1 MTKKRRTIALLMD
14 YVRGEYQSEVRFGV
28 ERAAE
33 MHDVNLLV
41 AFGETLALPGSNASA
56 QNSIYHL
63 IGPETVDGVIVAS
76 TTLCHHVGIEG
87 MQRFCRAYAPLP
99 VCSVG
104 MAIDGVPSLVV
115 DNALGIEIS
124 LRHLVDDHGRRRVA
138 YIGGPANNEEADA
151 RATAYWRALAER
163 SLPFDERLF
172 AFGAFT
178 LDTGRIAM
186 REILERGVE
195 FDAVVAAS
203 DTMALGAIEVMAAR
217 GINVPKDVLVCGF
230 DDVAIA
236 RFTKPSLTTICQPIK
251 RLGARAMDTIL
262 RMIDGAPVAERSL
275 FPVELALRESCGCGY
290 QTETA
295 GAPSSMAR
303 RAPLPP
309 PGHRADLERLLEKS
323 VAIPAGSLRGWAG
336 ALLSALE
343 EELAGGEAA
352 EGSFLR
358 AIEALLDAAG
368 REGAIL
374 EHFQGVIS
382 LLRERFLP
390 GPGERRDAA
399 LEEALERIWHGARV
413 VIGGASVRAE
423 GQKRLNVELAS
434 LYLSW
439 SARSFSTCLSLPI
452 LRRMMA
458 SELPRMQFSRVAV
471 SLYDDAHRAVLKP
484 LFLLEDG
491 DEVEPPSVRFPARC
505 LAPPG
510 FLKDGERW
518 SMVALPVAF
527 GDTEKF
533 GVGVLNSGANELVYD
548 ALRLQLGSAVKAAAL
563 HWEVVRQVELRER
576 LEQEKVRQESVVAAR
591 IQTTLVP
598 PLLAV
603 DGLDLCAVMR
613 PAAEV
618 GGDYYDVLA
627 TPRGGW
633 LGIGDV
639 AGHGLAAGLVMLMIQ
654 SMISALTRSDPDASP
669 GELVS
674 AVNAAVYENV
684 RSRLKRDEHA
694 TLLLLRYER
703 GGRVTF
709 AGAHDDIIVCRA
721 RTRRCVCI
729 QSSGVWIGALPVIDA
744 MTRDAEFLL
753 EDGDV
758 LVLYSDGVTEARNA
772 HREQFG
778 LERLCA
784 TIESAQASPVEAIR
798 DRILRDVDGWCPSP
812 DDDITVVVA
821 RYSAPRPLSCGAAG
835 SPT

>member
-1 MTKKRRTIALLMD
+1 MTTKRRTIALLMD

-33 MHDVNLLV
+33 THDVNLLV
-41 AFGETLALPGSNASA
+41 AFGETLDVPGNAASA

-63 IGPETVDGVIVAS
+63 IGSETVDGIIVAS

-87 MQRFCRAYAPLP
+87 MQRFCRSYAPLP

-104 MAIDGVPSLVV
+104 MAIEGVPSLVV
-115 DNALGIEIS
+115 DNALGIDIS
-124 LRHLVDDHGRRRVA
+124 VGHMVDDHGRRRVA
-138 YIGGPANNEEADA
+138 YIGGPASNEEAEVRA
-151 RATAYWRALAER
+151 RAYWRALEAR
-163 SLPFDERLF
+163 SLPRDERL
-172 AFGAFT
+172 AASGAFT
-178 LDTGRIAM
+178 IDTGRAAM

-195 FDAVVAAS
+195 LDAVVAAN
-203 DTMALGAIEVMAAR
+203 DNMALGAIELLESR
-217 GINVPKDVLVCGF
+217 GLSVPRDVLVCGF
-230 DDVAIA
+230 DDAVIA
-236 RFTKPSLTTICQPIK
+236 RFAKPSLTTVRQPIK
-251 RLGARAMDTIL
+251 RLGARAVDTIL
-262 RMIDGAPVAERSL
+262 RMIDGATVAERSH
-275 FPVELALRESCGCGY
+275 FPVELTLRESCGCGY
-290 QTETA
+290 QAEAARA
-295 GAPSSMAR
+295 GR
-303 RAPLPP
+303 RAALPP
-309 PGHRADLERLLEKS
+309 AAQRGDLERQLEKS
-323 VAIPAGSLRGWAG
+323 VAIPAGSLHGWAG
-336 ALLSALE
+336 ELLSALE
-343 EELAGGEAA
+343 EELAGRDGR
-352 EGSFLR
+352 FLR
-358 AIEALLDAAG
+358 ALEALLDAAG

-374 EHFQGVIS
+374 EHFQGVIT
-382 LLRERFLP
+382 LLRDRFQP

-399 LEEALERIWHGARV
+399 LREALERIWHAARIL
-413 VIGGASVRAE
+413 IGSASVRAE
-423 GQKRLNVELAS
+423 GQKRLHVELAS

-471 SLYDDAHRAVLKP
+471 SLYDDAHRAMMKP
-484 LFLLEDG
+484 LFLMEG
-491 DEVEPPSVRFPARC
+491 AAEVEPPAVRFPARG

-510 FLKDGERW
+510 FLREGERW
-518 SMVALPVAF
+518 SVVALPVAF

-533 GVGVLNSGANELVYD
+533 GVAVLNSGANELVYD
-548 ALRLQLGSAVKAAAL
+548 ALRLQIGSAVKAAAL

-598 PLLAV
+598 PQLSIE
-603 DGLDLCAVMR
+603 GLDICAVMR

-627 TPRGGW
+627 TAGGGW

-654 SMISALTRSDPDASP
+654 SMISALTRSDPEASP

-674 AVNAAVYENV
+674 AVNAAVYDNV

-703 GGRVTF
+703 SGRVTF

-744 MTRDAEFLL
+744 MTRDAEFHL

-758 LVLYSDGVTEARNA
+758 LVLYSDGVTEARNP

-784 TIESAQASPVEAIR
+784 AIESAQAAPVEAIR
-798 DRILRDVDGWCPSP
+798 DRILRDVDAWCPSP

-821 RYSAPRPLSCGAAG
+821 RYSAQRSLSPVTAG